1 MGFIA
6 TQSISAAE
14 LWIQLVATLAILGVV
29 AAVSWLTVRYF
40 RPRSAGNDIA
50 GRMAVVSRLSLASG
64 KNLYLVRIDNRELIL
79 GISENNMILL
89 GEMQKGEE
97 RTDG

>member
-6 TQSISAAE
+6 SQSISAAE
-14 LWIQLVATLAILGVV
+14 LWMQLVATLAILGVV

-40 RPRSAGNDIA
+40 RPRSDGNDNP
-50 GRMAVVSRLSLASG
+50 GRMAVVSRLPLASG

-79 GISENNMILL
+79 GTSENNIILL
-89 GEMQKGEE
+89 GEVPRGEE